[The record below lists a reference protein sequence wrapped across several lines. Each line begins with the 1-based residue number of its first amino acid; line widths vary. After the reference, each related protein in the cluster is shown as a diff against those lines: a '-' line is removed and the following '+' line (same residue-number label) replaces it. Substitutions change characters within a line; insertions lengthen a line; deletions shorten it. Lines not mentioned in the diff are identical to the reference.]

1 MRAASRFAGLAC
13 IAALGVA
20 CIPDK
25 DKEPEW
31 RKPPKSFDPVGAELT
46 FNAKG
51 IEQFN
56 TMSSTE
62 REAHLSQLMGSA
74 GTFKGQGVFKRATE
88 LGDKMDD
95 AQWGKHE
102 IYVVVPDP
110 VLYEI
115 TVEYHLFSEQD
126 LSTNVPP
133 NAHIEFSGTLAE
145 MMFQDEAKPRK
156 MEIKVKT
163 DSVTVLAE

>member
-1 MRAASRFAGLAC
+1 
-13 IAALGVA
+13 
-20 CIPDK
+20 
-25 DKEPEW
+25 
-31 RKPPKSFDPVGAELT
+31 
-46 FNAKG
+46 
-51 IEQFN
+51 
-56 TMSSTE
+56 
-62 REAHLSQLMGSA
+62 MGNA

-102 IYVVVPDP
+102 IYAIIPEP

-126 LSTNVPP
+126 LSANVPP